1 MRAPYDAFY
10 GQPPAA
16 LTKFCAYNKKH
27 TFYMSEAGSQFAKLQ
42 MSFVMLRG
50 YELRWHTQFDWV
62 IRLRTDMFFLAPLP
76 HYASL
81 SMGAHVPLGMVLP
94 GFINDHA
101 IIVSRQHAAA
111 YFELASDWACNS
123 SAVPLEEPRVPPA
136 YNDTMYVIYERLR
149 AHLVPAWGIKMV
161 YALVRPGVTM
171 GEFHLDCWRLDL
183 EWFGSPWS
191 GTANA
196 KVKPRAQ
203 NHMAYF
209 RDCCAFTPTQSAC
222 AARFGNGSSKVVRGR

>member
-27 TFYMSEAGSQFAKLQ
+27 TFYMSEAGSQFAKVQ

-81 SMGAHVPLGMVLP
+81 STGAHVPLGMVLP
-94 GFINDHA
+94 GFINGHS
-101 IIVSRQHAAA
+101 IIVSPTACSGLFRARVRLGVQLERRAARGTPSPAGLQRHHVRDLRAAA
-111 YFELASDWACNS
+111 GPSGA
-123 SAVPLEEPRVPPA
+123 RVG
-136 YNDTMYVIYERLR
+136 
-149 AHLVPAWGIKMV
+149 H
-161 YALVRPGVTM
+161 
-171 GEFHLDCWRLDL
+171 
-183 EWFGSPWS
+183 
-191 GTANA
+191 
-196 KVKPRAQ
+196 
-203 NHMAYF
+203 
-209 RDCCAFTPTQSAC
+209 
-222 AARFGNGSSKVVRGR
+222 